1 MMSPCYCC
9 LGQIVVVN
17 IISTIMVLVTIY
29 ISISLHTTSGPLLPW
44 LSLLFP
50 LFLIATGDT
59 LLLRVNTVKVVVLQL
74 VVHTGQIWSGDT
86 KYMSK

>member
-1 MMSPCYCC
+1 MTSPCYCC

-29 ISISLHTTSGPLLPW
+29 ISISLHTTSGPW